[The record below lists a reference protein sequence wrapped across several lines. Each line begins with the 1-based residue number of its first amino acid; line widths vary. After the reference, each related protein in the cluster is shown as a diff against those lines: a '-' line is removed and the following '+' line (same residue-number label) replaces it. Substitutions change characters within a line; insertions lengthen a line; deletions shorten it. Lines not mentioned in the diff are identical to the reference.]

1 MQIQITHKHLQP
13 QHPHRVRLL
22 DHILALKLVVVT
34 VLVPLAVAVA
44 AVLDLV
50 LLVAAVLV
58 VDTEDTNALHRRFT
72 VS

>member
-1 MQIQITHKHLQP
+1 HP

-34 VLVPLAVAVA
+34 PQVVLVPLAVAVA

-58 VDTEDTNALHRRFT
+58 VDMAVDTEEDINALHRRFT